1 MIFTDKI
8 KEAIYFASEKHK
20 DQKRKI
26 LGYPYISHPLSVM
39 YIVSNYTKDENVL
52 ISAILHDTV
61 EDTDTTLDEIENKF
75 SKRIRDIVDLL
86 TEDKSI
92 SDKQIR
98 KQRQLERFENAN
110 HEVLLVKLADII
122 NNFCDI
128 SIVLKNYPK
137 EEYIKVFGGN
147 IKQKIIDSESRI
159 SVIEK
164 AWKDNPLLPE
174 VKLRF
179 EEYKKLLEKLEL
191 LDL

>member
-1 MIFTDKI
+1 MIFTDKL

-39 YIVSNYTKDENVL
+39 YIVSNYTKDEDIL

-61 EDTDTTLDEIENKF
+61 EDTETNLDDIENKF
-75 SKRIRDIVDLL
+75 GEKIRNIVDIL

-92 SDKQIR
+92 LDKKTR
-98 KQRQLERFENAN
+98 KEKQLERFCNASQ
-110 HEVLLVKLADII
+110 EVLLIKLADII

-128 SIVLKNYPK
+128 SIVLENYPK
-137 EEYIKVFGGN
+137 EEYLRVFGEN
-147 IKQKIIDSESRI
+147 INQTILDSKKRI

-164 AWKDNPLLPE
+164 AWKENPLISEAKFRL
-174 VKLRF
+174 
-179 EEYKKLLEKLEL
+179 EEYKNTLEKLSL
-191 LDL
+191 FNS